1 MSDTDTGTGTGTG
14 TAQNNTRTQRPW
26 IAPLVST
33 FITLPCG
40 LFAFAVAALSA
51 MACDSCSE
59 AELNRFS
66 PSYATGFNVF
76 VLGLLL
82 PLGLLLASWSLAWQ
96 QRNSDRRLLLALG
109 APVSLLLVFLLFR
122 GLVDWP

>member
-1 MSDTDTGTGTGTG
+1 MSDTN
-14 TAQNNTRTQRPW
+14 AKQNARSKPAW

-33 FITLPCG
+33 FVTLPCG
-40 LFAFAVAALSA
+40 LVAFTVAALSG

-66 PSYATGFNVF
+66 PSYSTGFDVF
-76 VLGLLL
+76 IFGLLL
-82 PLGLLLASWSLAWQ
+82 PLGFLLASWSLPRQ
-96 QRNSDRRLLLALG
+96 QRNNDRRLLLALA